1 MAVLFKPSSLLE
13 GSPARMRPQRTNV
26 SYLYDAM
33 NHPVPASIWRGRQ
46 RRCYHLAGPS
56 STVPPHISMENV
68 LGSPLF
74 FVVLGEG
81 VIILLLFGVVLY
93 QCCAAHGRRK
103 TQPMMYAPEPHEDD
117 FNSKGNVLVVPVKG
131 KRSSYVLSQ
140 VPRMTPSRDIW
151 QAVVPS
157 GCKTRRLSPPRVQLV
172 HPDPDPHS

>member
-1 MAVLFKPSSLLE
+1 
-13 GSPARMRPQRTNV
+13 MRPQCTSV
-26 SYLYDAM
+26 SYLYDAID
-33 NHPVPASIWRGRQ
+33 HLVPASIWRGRQ

-93 QCCAAHGRRK
+93 QCCAARVRRK
-103 TQPMMYAPEPHEDD
+103 TQLRMYGRAHDEGE
-117 FNSKGNVLVVPVKG
+117 FKSKGNVLVVTVKA

-140 VPRMTPSRDIW
+140 VPRMTPLRDIR
-151 QAVVPS
+151 QAILLS
-157 GCKTRRLSPPRVQLV
+157 GCTTQMLGLPRVLVQLV
-172 HPDPDPHS
+172 HPDPDPQS